1 MLIEKSHE
9 LIELSK
15 HKRDLQKFAN
25 NLKTFQTRQ
34 KQINDAVVAIKPLV
48 EALATFR
55 QRNIIDIAL
64 TQNVT
69 KKVDTLLNLIILAE
83 ENFKND
89 PDWILDNT
97 KFNGNVLKQNVD
109 SLKISIDKLLS
120 DAWKSYLR
128 ENMPST
134 NNEILNVLSNVENF
148 KYLVQQIRSHDAEIK
163 KIIYPATNSQ
173 FEICKKIIAQLRES
187 WDNLK
192 SDDFPDAV
200 LDFIRVT
207 ADRGTT
213 LNHLTPEVQDWII
226 QHKIAD
232 NFKIRLT

>member
-1 MLIEKSHE
+1 MLVEKSQE
-9 LIELSK
+9 LIKLSK
-15 HKRDLQKFAN
+15 DKRDLQKFAN

-55 QRNIIDIAL
+55 QQNIIDIAL
-64 TQNVT
+64 TQNVA
-69 KKVDTLLNLIILAE
+69 KKVDTLLNFIITAE
-83 ENFKND
+83 ENFQND

-97 KFNGNVLKQNVD
+97 KFNGSVLKQNVD
-109 SLKISIDKLLS
+109 SLKTSIEKLLT
-120 DAWKSYLR
+120 DAWKSYMGQH
-128 ENMPST
+128 MPST
-134 NNEILNVLSNVENF
+134 NSEILSVLSKVENF
-148 KYLVQQIRSHDAEIK
+148 KYSVQQIRNLDAEIK
-163 KIIYPATNSQ
+163 KILYPANNYQ
-173 FEICKKIIAQLRES
+173 FAIYEQKIAQLRKS

-192 SDDFPDAV
+192 SDDFPDTV

-232 NFKIRLT
+232 NFKISLT